1 MLKQFI
7 VGCMLCM
14 FLVQQLK
21 AQLPPKRELRAV
33 WIATVENIDWPSRR
47 GLSTEQQK
55 QEFIAILDH
64 QQQNGMNAVVVQ
76 VRPATDAF
84 YPSPFEPWSEY
95 LTGVQGQ
102 PPNPYYDPL
111 QFMVEETHKRGME
124 FHAWFNP
131 YRAVFNVSRSSV
143 ASNHITRLK
152 PQWFLTYDNR
162 KYFDPGI
169 PEVREYVTNV
179 IRDVVKRYDID
190 AVHFDD
196 YFYPYRVPGKE
207 FPDNNSYRLYGNN
220 MMKDDWRRANVDA
233 IIQMLSVAIKA
244 EKPWVKFGIS
254 PFGVWR
260 NKDKDLE
267 GSYTKGGQTNYDD
280 LYADILKWLKNGWID
295 YVAPQ
300 IYWERG
306 HRLADYEI
314 LLNWWGQHGYGR
326 NVYIGHGA
334 YRIGSNAAWK
344 NPNEL
349 PAQVEEARALNTIQ
363 GSIFYSVS
371 SFRGNPLGIEDI
383 LRNRLFKYPAL
394 RPIMPWLPKETP
406 EAPSFADAIER
417 PDGLEIHWTDND
429 TSGHTKQYVLY
440 RFDKTEAI
448 NVSDPTKIIRILPQS
463 SDPVFKDATYVKGK
477 LYTYVVTAL
486 DRMQNESY
494 VSEPL
499 RMDIQNGKI
508 AFLFEQ

>member
-7 VGCMLCM
+7 AGALLWIISM
-14 FLVQQLK
+14 QQAW

-55 QEFIAILDH
+55 QEFTAILD
-64 QQQNGMNAVVVQ
+64 QQQRNGINAVVVQ

-84 YPSPFEPWSEY
+84 YPSPYEPWSEY

-102 PPNPYYDPL
+102 APNPYYDPL

-131 YRAVFNVSRSSV
+131 YRAVFSVSRSSV
-143 ASNHITRLK
+143 APNHITRLK
-152 PQWFLTYDNR
+152 PQWFVVYENK

-169 PEVREYVTNV
+169 PEVRDYVTMV

-207 FPDNNSYRLYGNN
+207 FPDNSSYRLYGNN
-220 MMKDDWRRANVDA
+220 MMRDDWRRANTDA
-233 IIQMLSVAIKA
+233 IIKMLSVAIKA
-244 EKPWVKFGIS
+244 EKPWVKFGVS

-260 NKDKDLE
+260 NRDKDPE

-280 LYADILKWLKNGWID
+280 LFADILKWLKNGWID

-314 LLNWWGQHGYGR
+314 LLNWWSQHGYGR
-326 NVYIGHGA
+326 EVYVGHGV
-334 YRIGSNAAWK
+334 YRLGSNAAWK

-349 PAQVEEARALNTIQ
+349 PAQIEEARTLNTIQ
-363 GSIFYSVS
+363 GSIFYSAA
-371 SFRGNPLGIEDI
+371 SFRGNPLGIEDA
-383 LRNRLFKYPAL
+383 LRTRLYKYPSL
-394 RPIMPWLPKETP
+394 RPVMSWLPKQTP
-406 EAPSFADAIER
+406 EAPYFIDAFER
-417 PDGLEIHWTDND
+417 PGGLEIHWADDD

-440 RFDKTEAI
+440 RFDQNEAI
-448 NVSDPTKIIRILPQS
+448 NVSDPTKIISILQQS
-463 SDPVFKDATYVKGK
+463 SDPEFKDLTYVKGK

-486 DRMQNESY
+486 DRMQNESHI
-494 VSEPL
+494 SEPL
-499 RMDIQNGKI
+499 RMQQQNGRI
-508 AFLFEQ
+508 LFLFEP